1 MVPTRLDTKVDT
13 QSNFW
18 RIRSLNVPS
27 AIHFLSLLIIK
38 CDCVTQARFP
48 RTYCFFF
55 FTVYLN
61 SYIIVAIW
69 ENSDGQTDAPL
80 SLELKFYRASILI
93 VIIHISYLILRL
105 LFSRTRV
112 LVLTLWAY
120 ILLFILIYWT
130 RASNKSRIYF
140 YTFKFRFF
148 FFAFSYSRSI
158 KCRLILCG
166 SIAEARHDLFVDYI

>member
-1 MVPTRLDTKVDT
+1 MIVLHK
-13 QSNFW
+13 QCNLNF
-18 RIRSLNVPS
+18 
-27 AIHFLSLLIIK
+27 
-38 CDCVTQARFP
+38 QE
-48 RTYCFFF
+48 RTGFF

-80 SLELKFYRASILI
+80 SPELKFYRASILI

-112 LVLTLWAY
+112 LVWTLWAY

>member
-1 MVPTRLDTKVDT
+1 MIVLHK
-13 QSNFW
+13 QCNLNF
-18 RIRSLNVPS
+18 
-27 AIHFLSLLIIK
+27 
-38 CDCVTQARFP
+38 QE
-48 RTYCFFF
+48 RTGFF

-112 LVLTLWAY
+112 LVWTLWAY

-140 YTFKFRFF
+140 YTFNSGF

-166 SIAEARHDLFVDYI
+166 SIAEARHDLFVDYIKYM

>member
-1 MVPTRLDTKVDT
+1 MIVLHK
-13 QSNFW
+13 QCNLNF
-18 RIRSLNVPS
+18 
-27 AIHFLSLLIIK
+27 
-38 CDCVTQARFP
+38 QE
-48 RTYCFFF
+48 RTGFF

-112 LVLTLWAY
+112 LVWTLWAY

-140 YTFKFRFF
+140 Y
-148 FFAFSYSRSI
+148 
-158 KCRLILCG
+158 ILHFHT
-166 SIAEARHDLFVDYI
+166 AEALSAGLFCVVQSQRLVTIYLSITYNTCNNHLFCT

>member
-1 MVPTRLDTKVDT
+1 MIVLHK
-13 QSNFW
+13 QCNLNF
-18 RIRSLNVPS
+18 
-27 AIHFLSLLIIK
+27 
-38 CDCVTQARFP
+38 QE
-48 RTYCFFF
+48 RTGFF

-61 SYIIVAIW
+61 SYIIEAIW

-112 LVLTLWAY
+112 LVWTLWAY

-140 YTFKFRFF
+140 YTFKFRCFF
-148 FFAFSYSRSI
+148 LHFHT
-158 KCRLILCG
+158 
-166 SIAEARHDLFVDYI
+166 AEALSACLFCVVQSQRLVTIYLSITYNTCN

>member
-1 MVPTRLDTKVDT
+1 MIVLHK
-13 QSNFW
+13 QCNLNF
-18 RIRSLNVPS
+18 
-27 AIHFLSLLIIK
+27 
-38 CDCVTQARFP
+38 QE
-48 RTYCFFF
+48 RTGFF

-93 VIIHISYLILRL
+93 VIIHISYLILCL

-112 LVLTLWAY
+112 LVWTLWAY

-148 FFAFSYSRSI
+148 FLHFHT
-158 KCRLILCG
+158 
-166 SIAEARHDLFVDYI
+166 AEALRAGLFCVVQSQRLVTIYLSITYNTCNKHLFCT

>member
-1 MVPTRLDTKVDT
+1 MIVLHK
-13 QSNFW
+13 QCNLNF
-18 RIRSLNVPS
+18 
-27 AIHFLSLLIIK
+27 
-38 CDCVTQARFP
+38 QE
-48 RTYCFFF
+48 RTGFF

-61 SYIIVAIW
+61 SYIYIIVAIW

-112 LVLTLWAY
+112 LVWTLWAY

-140 YTFKFRFF
+140 YTFKFRVFF
-148 FFAFSYSRSI
+148 FLHFHT
-158 KCRLILCG
+158 
-166 SIAEARHDLFVDYI
+166 AEALSACLFCVVQSQRLVTIYLSITYNTCN

>member
-1 MVPTRLDTKVDT
+1 MIVLHK
-13 QSNFW
+13 QCNLNF
-18 RIRSLNVPS
+18 
-27 AIHFLSLLIIK
+27 
-38 CDCVTQARFP
+38 QE
-48 RTYCFFF
+48 RTGFF

-93 VIIHISYLILRL
+93 VIIHISYLILCL

-112 LVLTLWAY
+112 LVWTLWAY

-140 YTFKFRFF
+140 YTFKFRCFF
-148 FFAFSYSRSI
+148 LHFHTAEAFSAGLFCVVQSQRLVTIYLSI
-158 KCRLILCG
+158 TYNTCNKHICCT
-166 SIAEARHDLFVDYI
+166 

>member
-1 MVPTRLDTKVDT
+1 MIVLHK
-13 QSNFW
+13 QCNLNF
-18 RIRSLNVPS
+18 
-27 AIHFLSLLIIK
+27 
-38 CDCVTQARFP
+38 QE
-48 RTYCFFF
+48 RTGFF

-112 LVLTLWAY
+112 LVWTLWAY

-140 YTFKFRFF
+140 YTFKFMVFF
-148 FFAFSYSRSI
+148 LHFHT
-158 KCRLILCG
+158 
-166 SIAEARHDLFVDYI
+166 AEALSAGLFCVVQSQRLVTIYLSITYNTCNKHLFCT